1 MRVSTAFNRM
11 LGLPGA
17 WVRDV
22 EFGERAVIVTVVLG
36 ANKPVCSGCG
46 ARGLKLKEQRTKPWR
61 DLDLGGLRCVI
72 ECRLRR
78 LYCPGGGDLYEA
90 VPWARAGARHT
101 RDFEDL
107 TAWLAQ
113 QMSHTQGHAADADR
127 VGDGREDPHAGRGR
141 EAARRPP
148 GRPRADRRRRS
159 QLRRRSQVPDVRCQP
174 RQRRDRVGDR
184 RPQRRQL
191 AGVLRR
197 AHRRTEA
204 VDPGGLDRHVRRL

>member
-1 MRVSTAFNRM
+1 MFEVKRPTKEGDVRVSTAFNRM

-90 VPWARAGARHT
+90 VRVGAGGRSTHPRFRGSDGVAGA
-101 RDFEDL
+101 
-107 TAWLAQ
+107 
-113 QMSHTQGHAADADR
+113 AD
-127 VGDGREDPHAGRGR
+127 EPHAGSRG
-141 EAARRPP
+141 
-148 GRPRADRRRRS
+148 
-159 QLRRRSQVPDVRCQP
+159 
-174 RQRRDRVGDR
+174 
-184 RPQRRQL
+184 
-191 AGVLRR
+191 
-197 AHRRTEA
+197 
-204 VDPGGLDRHVRRL
+204 